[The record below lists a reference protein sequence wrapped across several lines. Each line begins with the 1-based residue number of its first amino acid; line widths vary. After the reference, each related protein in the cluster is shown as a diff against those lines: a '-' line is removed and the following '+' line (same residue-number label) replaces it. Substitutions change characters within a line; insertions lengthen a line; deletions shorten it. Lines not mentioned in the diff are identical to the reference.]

1 MTTPVRQPLY
11 ATLAYRVR
19 QFRAALAATVGDDEH
34 ALVARLLAPAELPL
48 FEAMPAY
55 DQRHCLDVFYTL
67 RAAGHDDILLLR
79 AALFHDCGK
88 LDDDGTP
95 MSLPWY
101 ITASLL
107 KALAPPLYR
116 VLAEIGRGPLRPLRV
131 YAEHAWRGSRMAARA
146 GSPPTIVQAIRHYHD
161 KQPTGLAAQL
171 QWADEQH

>member
-1 MTTPVRQPLY
+1 MTKPARRPLY

-19 QFRAALAATVGDDEH
+19 QLRGALAASVSDEER
-34 ALVARLLAPAELPL
+34 ALVARLLAPGELPL

-67 RAAGHDDILLLR
+67 REAGHDDILLLR

-88 LDDDGTP
+88 VDDDGTP

-101 ITASLL
+101 IAASLL

-116 VLAEIGRGPLRPLRV
+116 VLAASGRGPLRHLRV
-131 YAEHAWRGSRMAARA
+131 YAEHAWRGSRMAMRA

-161 KQPTGLAAQL
+161 ERPTGMAAQL
-171 QWADEQH
+171 KWADEQH

>member
-1 MTTPVRQPLY
+1 MTTPVRRPLY

-19 QFRAALAATVGDDEH
+19 QFRAALAATVGDDER

-101 ITASLL
+101 IAASLL

-116 VLAEIGRGPLRPLRV
+116 VLAASGRGPLRPLRV

-146 GSPPTIVQAIRHYHD
+146 GSPPAIVQAIRHYHD

>member
-1 MTTPVRQPLY
+1 MITSARRPLY

-19 QFRAALAATVGDDEH
+19 QFRTAVRANVSDEEH

-67 RAAGHDDILLLR
+67 REAGHDDLLLLR

-88 LDDDGTP
+88 VDDDGTP

-101 ITASLL
+101 IAASLL
-107 KALAPPLYR
+107 KSLAPPLYR
-116 VLAEIGRGPLRPLRV
+116 LLAMSGRGPLRPLRV

-146 GSPPTIVQAIRHYHD
+146 GSPAAIVETLRHYHD
-161 KQPTGLAAQL
+161 PNPAGMAAL
-171 QWADEQH
+171 LHWADEQH